1 MLAQSHSMSLNK
13 LVPSNLSVCRH
24 LVDCY
29 RNILVRLD
37 QDIPEMSRN
46 QKVTNTKVSIL
57 VYRREDRDRVIQSDV
72 IMKDELSALISI
84 FVQALAVF
92 CSASVFWLQTL

>member
-1 MLAQSHSMSLNK
+1 MLAQSHSSSLNK

-46 QKVTNTKVSIL
+46 QNVTNIKVSIL
-57 VYRREDRDRVIQSDV
+57 VYQREDKNRVIQTDV
-72 IMKDELSALISI
+72 MKDKLNAFISI
-84 FVQALAVF
+84 FVQAPAVF